1 MSQPR
6 VAIIMGSASDKST
19 MQACADMLG
28 RFEVDFEWR
37 IMSAHRTPAITQ
49 EYVSSAASRGI
60 QVVIC
65 GAGMAAHL
73 AGAAAA
79 HTTLPVIGVPIPATL
94 DGMDALLATVQMPPG
109 MPVATVAI
117 GRAGATNAAILAVQ
131 ILALHDARL
140 AQALLDERAA
150 KRAKIA
156 AADAEL
162 SAG

>member
-1 MSQPR
+1 
-6 VAIIMGSASDKST
+6 
-19 MQACADMLG
+19 
-28 RFEVDFEWR
+28 
-37 IMSAHRTPAITQ
+37 
-49 EYVSSAASRGI
+49 
-60 QVVIC
+60 
-65 GAGMAAHL
+65 
-73 AGAAAA
+73 
-79 HTTLPVIGVPIPATL
+79 
-94 DGMDALLATVQMPPG
+94 MDALLATVQMPPG